1 MIDGKQ
7 AIFFSLLNRRVNRS
21 KEGLCIKQGRGQE
34 DRDKGTGTM
43 GRVSVGTCDS
53 GTRDEGLGDIKY
65 DSGDVG
71 RQIQGRGNVNEYCKN
86 RR

>member
-1 MIDGKQ
+1 MVDGKQ

-43 GRVSVGTCDS
+43 GRVC
-53 GTRDEGLGDIKY
+53 GDL
-65 DSGDVG
+65 
-71 RQIQGRGNVNEYCKN
+71 
-86 RR
+86 